1 MTSKRL
7 GTVVLIVTLLLAA
20 CDDLTHDSSGLPEN
34 LQPTVTAMPA
44 TTPTDVPEFEAITL
58 PDVNWDEIEQ
68 FRAAMRPAYAGD
80 IDAWAEANRYYIQA
94 ELGFETGEAILRGAQ
109 RVRYTNRSQDTLD
122 QIVFRLYPNLPAM
135 GGRMIVYNATVN
147 GEAVEPGLAERNTV
161 LTLNLAEPLKPGE
174 AVEMTMQF
182 SVAAE
187 RGMYASYGQ
196 FGYQQNVFSGPEWY
210 PTLSVYDETTH
221 SWFTERASSSGD
233 AAFSETGLYETY
245 LTVPENFV
253 VAMSGTEIE
262 SIPGENGTKTVHYV
276 SGPMRDSLLVA
287 GPDFGILTDTVDDIK
302 VNVFYYP
309 GDEATAQDVLK
320 FSTDSVRIFSETFGD
335 YPFAELDVAE
345 TFNYTG
351 IEYPGIV
358 VISERNWERGNSFLE
373 ITTAHEVG
381 HQWFYSVIGNN
392 QVDQPWLD
400 ESLTSYTEYVYVRG
414 VHGEE
419 DGKEYVDNERT
430 SYRNYRDVGVN
441 DAVLGLPVSAYP
453 DIYGLIIYTK
463 GPLFFAELE
472 RVLGL
477 EMFNKAVQ
485 HYYEQN
491 KYQVVQSA
499 DVLNAFEE
507 ATGQELDEIFYEWVG
522 DFPGLDP
529 AVIEDSQANAQ

>member
-1 MTSKRL
+1 
-7 GTVVLIVTLLLAA
+7 
-20 CDDLTHDSSGLPEN
+20 
-34 LQPTVTAMPA
+34 
-44 TTPTDVPEFEAITL
+44 
-58 PDVNWDEIEQ
+58 
-68 FRAAMRPAYAGD
+68 
-80 IDAWAEANRYYIQA
+80 
-94 ELGFETGEAILRGAQ
+94 
-109 RVRYTNRSQDTLD
+109 
-122 QIVFRLYPNLPAM
+122 
-135 GGRMIVYNATVN
+135 
-147 GEAVEPGLAERNTV
+147 
-161 LTLNLAEPLKPGE
+161 
-174 AVEMTMQF
+174 
-182 SVAAE
+182 
-187 RGMYASYGQ
+187 
-196 FGYQQNVFSGPEWY
+196 
-210 PTLSVYDETTH
+210 
-221 SWFTERASSSGD
+221 
-233 AAFSETGLYETY
+233 AFSETGLYEVL

-262 SIPGENGTKTVHYV
+262 SFPSENGTKTVHYV

-320 FSTDSVRIFSETFGD
+320 FSTDTVRIFNETFGD

-400 ESLTSYTEYVYVRG
+400 ESLTSYSEYVYVRA
-414 VHGEE
+414 VHGADE
-419 DGKEYVDNERT
+419 GKEYVDNERT
-430 SYRNYRDVGVN
+430 SYRNYRDVGVD

-477 EMFNKAVQ
+477 DVFTQALQ
-485 HYYEQN
+485 HYYAQN
-491 KYQVVQSA
+491 KYRVVTSA
-499 DVLNAFEE
+499 DMLNAFEE
-507 ATGQELDEIFYEWVG
+507 STGQQLDEIFYEWVG
-522 DFPGLDP
+522 EFPGLDP
-529 AVIEDSQANAQ
+529 AVIEDSQTNAQ